1 MKSAPHMPRKEKKF
15 SDKAPK
21 RLWPSWVPSDMDV
34 DTASFTEL
42 AGRRAML
49 LDLYGEFQGEAGAYA
64 FFAVLLPALSMASI
78 YFNWDEGYPATTVII
93 ALAMFVGLG
102 AVSLH
107 SLVWFLWVRRRLRR
121 VEKLMNTPEAD

>member
-1 MKSAPHMPRKEKKF
+1 MPRKEKKF

-49 LDLYGEFQGEAGAYA
+49 LDLYGEFRGQASAYA
-64 FFAVLLPALSMASI
+64 LFAVLLPILSMASS
-78 YFNWDEGYPATTVII
+78 YFYEANSTFRMFI
-93 ALAMFVGLG
+93 ALAFSIGLG

-107 SLVWFLWVRRRLRR
+107 SLVWFLWARRRLKH
-121 VEKLMNTPEAD
+121 VEKLMDTPETDRG